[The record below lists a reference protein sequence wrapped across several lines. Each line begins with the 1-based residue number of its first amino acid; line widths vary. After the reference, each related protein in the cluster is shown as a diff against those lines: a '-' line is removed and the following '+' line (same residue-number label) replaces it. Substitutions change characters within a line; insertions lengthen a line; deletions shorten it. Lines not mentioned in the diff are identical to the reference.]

1 MLRRLT
7 VRNYAIIRELDM
19 EFGEGFT
26 IITGETGAGKSI
38 LLGALGLVLGERADT
53 SVLLSQDE
61 KCVVEACFNIGGY
74 DLNELFE
81 ANEIDY
87 DDEAI
92 LRREITPSGKSRA
105 FLNDTPVNL
114 TVLKELGGR
123 LIDVH
128 SQHETLLLGSGFFQ
142 MRVVDAYAG
151 TSGLAKEYSGAWS
164 RYLAARREYDTA
176 SLNLEKVKADFD
188 YYSHQLDEFRAVKP
202 VKGEQEVLEK
212 EQEMLSNASEI
223 KEALTAVAAAIG
235 GEDVSALS
243 LIRSARTGL
252 SRIAGWLP
260 EAAELEKRLETQL
273 IELND
278 ISYEVE
284 KLNDRASADPGRLEY
299 VTQRLDSLYSLMQ
312 KHRCRD
318 LDELLA
324 VQHRVEE
331 AVASS
336 SDTDEKLDELKKRRD
351 TALTGVNAISAKLS
365 ASRKKAAG
373 PLSAEITGMLHRLG
387 MPHARFEAGI
397 SSMVTPGPSGIDEI
411 RFLFSANRQV
421 EPEDLSKCASG
432 GELSRVMLCLKSVLA
447 NSSGL
452 PAIIFDEIDSGVS
465 GEVASMVGSILSEM
479 GKSMQ
484 VINITHLPQ
493 VAARG
498 RIHYHVYKEESDQS
512 TITRVRLLK
521 DDERVKEV
529 ARLLSGSTVTE
540 AAMRNARELMK
551 DN

>member
-1 MLRRLT
+1 
-7 VRNYAIIRELDM
+7 M

-61 KCVVEACFNIGGY
+61 KCVVEACFNISGY
-74 DLNELFE
+74 DLNELFD

-114 TVLKELGGR
+114 PVLKELGSR

-128 SQHETLLLGSGFFQ
+128 SQHETLLLGSGLFQ

-151 TSGLAKEYSGAWS
+151 TSGMAKDYAKAWS
-164 RYLAARREYDTA
+164 RYLAARRDYDTA
-176 SLNLEKVKADFD
+176 ALNLEKVKADFD

-202 VKGEQEVLEK
+202 VQGEQEVLEK

-223 KEALTAVAAAIG
+223 KEALTAVAAALE

-243 LIRSARTGL
+243 LLRSARTGL

-278 ISYEVE
+278 ISYEIE

-318 LDELLA
+318 LDELLN
-324 VQHRVEE
+324 VQQRVEE

-336 SDTDEKLDELKKRRD
+336 SDTDEKLDELMKRRD
-351 TALTGVNAISAKLS
+351 AALADVNALAVSLS
-365 ASRKKAAG
+365 GARHKAVGA
-373 PLSAEITGMLHRLG
+373 LAREITGMLHRLG
-387 MPHARFEAGI
+387 MPHGRFEAGI
-397 SSMVTPGPSGIDEI
+397 SPLTEPGPSGIDVI

-421 EPEDLSKCASG
+421 EPEELSKCASG

-465 GEVASMVGSILSEM
+465 GEVASMVGAILSDM
-479 GKSMQ
+479 GRSMQ

-498 RIHYHVYKEESDQS
+498 RIHYHVYKEEGDHS

-540 AAMRNARELMK
+540 AAMRNARELMN

>member
-7 VRNYAIIRELDM
+7 VKNYAIIRELDM

-61 KCVVEACFNIGGY
+61 KCIVEAYFNIKGY
-74 DLNELFE
+74 DLGELFE
-81 ANEIDY
+81 ANDVEY

-92 LRREITPSGKSRA
+92 IRREIAPSGKSRA

-114 TVLKELGGR
+114 GILKELGGR

-128 SQHETLLLGSGFFQ
+128 SQHETLLLGNSFFQ

-151 TSGLAKEYSGAWS
+151 TQSMAVKYSKAWTG
-164 RYLAARREYDTA
+164 YLTARKVYDEAA
-176 SLNLEKVKADFD
+176 LNLEKAKADFD
-188 YYSHQLDEFRAVKP
+188 YYSHQLKELSSVRLVA
-202 VKGEQEVLEK
+202 GEQEALEQ
-212 EQEMLSNASEI
+212 EQEMLANASVI
-223 KEALTAVAAAIG
+223 KEALATVTSVLG
-235 GEDVSALS
+235 GEDITALS
-243 LIRSARTGL
+243 LLRTARTNL
-252 SRIAGWLP
+252 SKIAGWLP
-260 EAAELEKRLETQL
+260 EAGELEKRIETQL
-273 IELND
+273 IDLDD
-278 ISYEVE
+278 ISYEAERLNE
-284 KLNDRASADPGRLEY
+284 KASADPGRLEY
-299 VTQRLDSLYSLMQ
+299 VAQRLDTIYALMQ

-318 LDELLA
+318 IDELLA
-324 VQHRVEE
+324 VQHKIEE
-331 AVASS
+331 AVASTA
-336 SDTDEKLDELKKRRD
+336 DTDERLEELRRRRD
-351 TALTGVNAISAKLS
+351 SAFDN
-365 ASRKKAAG
+365 AAG
-373 PLSAEITGMLHRLG
+373 LAAGLSEARTISSAPLSEAITGMLRRLG
-387 MPHARFEAGI
+387 IPHARFEI
-397 SSMVTPGPSGIDEI
+397 SLRRLEMPGPSGIDDLQ
-411 RFLFSANRQV
+411 FLFSANRQV
-421 EPEDLSKCASG
+421 DPEELSRCASG

-465 GEVASMVGSILSEM
+465 GEVASMVGSILADM

-498 RIHYHVYKEESDQS
+498 QIHYHVYKEENDHS
-512 TITRVRLLK
+512 TITRVRLLN
-521 DDERVKEV
+521 DEERIREV

-540 AAMRNARELMK
+540 AALRNARELLRG
-551 DN
+551 D